1 MGNSSLLNSHALQFI
16 GQVCSCCKGS
26 VLLSLSLSSM
36 FKQDMDWW
44 MTFQAKLSP
53 RSLFHCDSYA
63 PSTKSLG
70 IPKARGSNHSTAI
83 KKRSE
88 LWKTPKTSFQMPSL
102 YTTPLMTFVLLSI
115 YSNPFALPKSSQL
128 RFTFVPISQSPVA
141 VIVDGQVATYNTLA
155 IRQWKVLIQKAET
168 VAVVWDTTSRDA
180 VQRCSQFKKRGTNK
194 VMQRVLA
201 INLYIYTCT
210 YVWHFVGWD

>member
-44 MTFQAKLSP
+44 MTFQAKLSA

-63 PSTKSLG
+63 PSIKSLG
-70 IPKARGSNHSTAI
+70 IPKARGSNHSSHQEKTWIMENSENKFPNAI
-83 KKRSE
+83 
-88 LWKTPKTSFQMPSL
+88 FV

-180 VQRCSQFKKRGTNK
+180 VQRCSQF
-194 VMQRVLA
+194 
-201 INLYIYTCT
+201 
-210 YVWHFVGWD
+210 